1 MDDGIKWINGQRG
14 GWMDALGWMGDGFM
28 DKCNAGWTFLKRGS
42 VEIDGWMDG
51 SFSRMDEGINGWRH

>member
-51 SFSRMDEGINGWRH
+51 WKFLKNG